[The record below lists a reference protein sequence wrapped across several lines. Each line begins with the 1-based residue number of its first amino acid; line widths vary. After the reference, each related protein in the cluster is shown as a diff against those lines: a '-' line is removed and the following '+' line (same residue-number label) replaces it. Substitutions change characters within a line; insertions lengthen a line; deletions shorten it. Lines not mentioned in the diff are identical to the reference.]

1 MIHSS
6 SKPKE
11 KKNKEQADDTFLY
24 FKYLL
29 SMQQHVSVIC
39 RKEKKIKRLKANLKR
54 ISAFA
59 AKSLKH
65 NLSMQTSH
73 STWCCIYKIC
83 SSQPLLTLGWLLF

>member
-39 RKEKKIKRLKANLKR
+39 RKKKTKKKD
-54 ISAFA
+54 
-59 AKSLKH
+59 
-65 NLSMQTSH
+65 
-73 STWCCIYKIC
+73 
-83 SSQPLLTLGWLLF
+83 